1 MKKIPAFLLATIIA
15 MTEVGCNDS
24 DYSYTSYYNYRNDSS
39 SEIHL
44 TSFNFIKGELEE
56 DPDYTFVIPVG
67 QTYTLRFATEGGYP
81 YPFMWRSP
89 TGADYVNVDNGYKRF
104 VNTRYSTSG
113 EDKLFREDSY
123 EIIKSNKKG
132 RNRTCQYV
140 FTDKDFE
147 NAQPLEP

>member
-1 MKKIPAFLLATIIA
+1 MKKIPALLLAMIIA
-15 MTEVGCNDS
+15 MVETGCNDS

-44 TSFNFIKGELEE
+44 ESYSYYDGELHEE
-56 DPDYTFVIPVG
+56 PDYSFVIPVG

-89 TGADYVNVDNGYKRF
+89 TEEDRVVVSNNEKQF
-104 VNTRYSTSG
+104 FNTRHANFG
-113 EDKLFREDSY
+113 EIKLFREDSY

-132 RNRTCQYV
+132 RNRTYQYV